1 MKVIEEKAIADP
13 RAKKILEERE
23 KEGELS
29 YEQKSSMEHLRKF
42 SKLDDD
48 EKIFE
53 DLNAIGKLRNELIVK
68 IINNMPK
75 TPEEVKI
82 IFQKDVIDLGD
93 EDIAKITEIVKKYA
107 IEQPK
112 NV

>member
-1 MKVIEEKAIADP
+1 MKVIEEKPVAYP
-13 RAKKILEERE
+13 KAKKILEERG

-29 YEQKSSMEHLRKF
+29 YEQKSSLEHLRKF

-53 DLNAIGKLRNELIVK
+53 DLKAIEKLRDEFIVK

-75 TPEEVKI
+75 TPEEAKI
-82 IFQKDVIDLGD
+82 IFQKDVIDLGA
-93 EDIAKITEIVKKYA
+93 EDMTKIIEIVKKYA
-107 IEQPK
+107 AEQPK

>member
-1 MKVIEEKAIADP
+1 MKIVDDKAITYP
-13 RAKKILEERE
+13 RAKKILEARE

-53 DLNAIGKLRNELIVK
+53 ELKATEKLRDELIVK

-82 IFQKDVIDLGD
+82 IFQKDVIDLGA
-93 EDIAKITEIVKKYA
+93 EDMAKVTEIVKKYVA
-107 IEQPK
+107 EQPK

>member
-1 MKVIEEKAIADP
+1 MKVMEEKPIAYP
-13 RAKKILEERE
+13 KAKKILEGRE

-48 EKIFE
+48 GNIFE
-53 DLNAIGKLRNELIVK
+53 DLNAIGKLRDELIVK

-75 TPEEVKI
+75 TPDEVKI

-93 EDIAKITEIVKKYA
+93 EDMAKITGIVNKYT